1 VIEETMPEAPGRIAC
16 LLVDDLDENLLVLS
30 ALLEPLEVEILTA
43 RSGAEALDVLLSHD
57 VALVLLDVHMPE
69 MDGFELAEIMRGA
82 ERTRHIPLIF
92 VTAAGREAQRL
103 FKGYDLGAVDFLYK
117 PIDAHVLLSKARV
130 FFELHRQ
137 KQLLAQQLR
146 ERTETLRLN
155 ETFAAMLGHD
165 LRSPLD
171 FILTASHLLERV
183 AEDPE
188 GVRRTALQMRASGM
202 RMGRMIADMLDLAR
216 GRLGGGIPI
225 QRQPIDLGALV
236 QRVAV
241 ECQASQPDTPIVVD
255 AVGALTCD
263 GDAER
268 LAQVL
273 SNLVGNALQHGLPGE
288 PVSVRLDGT
297 APALVVIEVQNAGE
311 IAADALPRLFEAFAR
326 GPGRSRED
334 GLGLGLYITQ
344 QIALAH
350 GGAVTARSEGG
361 ATVMRVTL
369 PRHAVP
375 APQPVPQP
383 EAGPS

>member
-1 VIEETMPEAPGRIAC
+1 MPEAPGPIAC

-30 ALLEPLEVEILTA
+30 ALLEPLQVEILTA

-69 MDGFELAEIMRGA
+69 MDGFELAELMRGA

-92 VTAAGREAQRL
+92 VTAAGREAHRL

-137 KQLLAQQLR
+137 KQLLARQLR

-171 FILTASHLLERV
+171 FILTASHLLERI
-183 AEDPE
+183 ADDPE
-188 GVRRTALQMRASGM
+188 AVRRTAQQMRTSGM

-225 QRQPIDLGALV
+225 QLQPLDLAALV
-236 QRVAV
+236 RRVVV
-241 ECQASQPDTPIVVD
+241 ECQTVQPQTPILVD
-255 AVGALTCD
+255 TAGALTCD
-263 GDAER
+263 GDPER
-268 LAQVL
+268 LAQVV
-273 SNLVGNALQHGLPGE
+273 SNLVGNALQHGVAGQ
-288 PVSVRLDGT
+288 PVSLRLDGT
-297 APALVVIEVQNAGE
+297 APASVVITVENAGE
-311 IAADALPRLFEAFAR
+311 VSPEALPRLFEAFAR
-326 GPGRSRED
+326 GPGRSRD
-334 GLGLGLYITQ
+334 AGLGLGLYITQ
-344 QIALAH
+344 QIAQAH
-350 GGAVTARSEGG
+350 GGAVTVRSERGTT
-361 ATVMRVTL
+361 AIQVTL
-369 PRHAVP
+369 PRSVVTA
-375 APQPVPQP
+375 AQP
-383 EAGPS
+383 EGARP

>member
-1 VIEETMPEAPGRIAC
+1 MPETPERISC

-30 ALLEPLEVEILTA
+30 ALLEPLQVEILTA

-92 VTAAGREAQRL
+92 VTAAGREAQRS

-137 KQLLAQQLR
+137 KLLLAQQLR
-146 ERTETLRLN
+146 DRTETLRLN

-171 FILTASHLLERV
+171 FILTASHLLDRV
-183 AEDPE
+183 ADDPE
-188 GVRRTALQMRASGM
+188 AVRRTARQMRTSGM

-225 QRQPIDLGALV
+225 QPQPIDLAVLV

-241 ECQASQPDTPIVVD
+241 ECQATQPQTPIVVE
-255 AVGALTCD
+255 AAGALTCD
-263 GDAER
+263 GDPER
-268 LAQVL
+268 LAQVV
-273 SNLVGNALQHGLPGE
+273 SNLLGNALQHGVSGQPI
-288 PVSVRLDGT
+288 SVRLDGT
-297 APALVVIEVQNAGE
+297 APALVVMTVTNDGE
-311 IAADALPRLFEAFAR
+311 ISAEALPRLFEAFAR
-326 GPGRSRED
+326 GPGRSHED
-334 GLGLGLYITQ
+334 GLGLGLYIAQ
-344 QIALAH
+344 QIAQAH
-350 GGAVTARSEGG
+350 GGAVTARSEAG
-361 ATVMRVTL
+361 ATAIQVTL
-369 PRHAVP
+369 PRSV
-375 APQPVPQP
+375 VTTRQP
-383 EAGPS
+383 EGARS

>member
-1 VIEETMPEAPGRIAC
+1 MADGLIPAPPERITC

-43 RSGAEALDVLLSHD
+43 RSGVEALDLLLVHD

-69 MDGFELAEIMRGA
+69 MDGFELAEIMRSA

-92 VTAAGREAQRL
+92 VTAGGREAHRA

-117 PIDAHVLLSKARV
+117 PIDAHVLLGKARV

-146 ERTETLRLN
+146 ERTETLRMN

-171 FILTASHLLERV
+171 FIVTASHVLDRV

-188 GVRRTALQMRASGM
+188 AVRRTAGQMRASGQ
-202 RMGRMIADMLDLAR
+202 RMARMVADMLDLAR

-225 QRQPIDLGALV
+225 HRQAIDLAAVV
-236 QRVAV
+236 QRVVV
-241 ECQASQPDTPIVVD
+241 ECQATQPQTRIVVD
-255 AVGALTCD
+255 AA
-263 GDAER
+263 GDLACEADPER
-268 LAQVL
+268 LAQVV
-273 SNLVGNALQHGLPGE
+273 SNLIGNALQHGQSGRD
-288 PVSVRLDGT
+288 VVVRLDGT
-297 APALVVIEVQNAGE
+297 APSTVVVAVENAGE
-311 IAADALPRLFEAFAR
+311 IAADALPHLFDAFVR
-326 GPGRSRED
+326 GPARSRED

-344 QIALAH
+344 QIAQAH
-350 GGAVTARSEGG
+350 AGSVTARSENG
-361 ATVMRVTL
+361 ATAIEVSL
-369 PRHAVP
+369 PRRAVG
-375 APQPVPQP
+375 
-383 EAGPS
+383 AGTTKARSGS

>member
-1 VIEETMPEAPGRIAC
+1 MPEAPGRISC

-30 ALLEPLEVEILTA
+30 ALLEPLQVEILTA
-43 RSGAEALDVLLSHD
+43 RSGAEALDVLLGHD

-92 VTAAGREAQRL
+92 VTAGGREAQRL

-137 KQLLAQQLR
+137 KQLLARQLR

-171 FILTASHLLERV
+171 FILSASHLLERV

-188 GVRRTALQMRASGM
+188 AVRRMAGQMRASGL

-225 QRQPIDLGALV
+225 RLEPMDLAALV
-236 QRVAV
+236 QRVVV
-241 ECQASQPDTPIVVD
+241 ECQTAQPQTSIVIEAAGV
-255 AVGALTCD
+255 LTCD
-263 GDAER
+263 GDPER
-268 LAQVL
+268 LAQVV
-273 SNLVGNALQHGLPGE
+273 SNLLGNALQHGVAGE
-288 PVSVRLDGT
+288 PVSVVLDGT
-297 APALVVIEVQNAGE
+297 APSMVVIEVENAGE
-311 IAADALPRLFEAFAR
+311 IAPDALPHLFEAFAR

-334 GLGLGLYITQ
+334 GLGLGLYITL
-344 QIALAH
+344 QIAQAH
-350 GGAVTARSEGG
+350 GGAVTARSERG
-361 ATVMRVTL
+361 ATVIRVTL
-369 PRHAVP
+369 PRSAVT
-375 APQPVPQP
+375 ARQP
-383 EAGPS
+383 EGAPS

>member
-1 VIEETMPEAPGRIAC
+1 MPDAPGPISC

-30 ALLEPLEVEILTA
+30 ALLEPLQVEILTA

-69 MDGFELAEIMRGA
+69 MDGFELAELMRGA

-92 VTAAGREAQRL
+92 VTAGGREAQRL

-137 KQLLAQQLR
+137 KQLLARQLR

-171 FILTASHLLERV
+171 FILTASHLLERI
-183 AEDPE
+183 ADDPDA
-188 GVRRTALQMRASGM
+188 VRRTARQMRTSGM

-225 QRQPIDLGALV
+225 QLQPLDLDALV
-236 QRVAV
+236 RRVVV
-241 ECQASQPDTPIVVD
+241 ECQAVQPHTPILVD
-255 AVGALTCD
+255 TAGVLTCD
-263 GDAER
+263 GDPER
-268 LAQVL
+268 LAQVV
-273 SNLVGNALQHGLPGE
+273 SNLVGNALQHGVAGQ
-288 PVSVRLDGT
+288 PVSLRLDGT
-297 APALVVIEVQNAGE
+297 APASVVITVENAGE
-311 IAADALPRLFEAFAR
+311 VSPEALPRLFEAFAR
-326 GPGRSRED
+326 GPGRSRD
-334 GLGLGLYITQ
+334 AGLGLGLYITQ
-344 QIALAH
+344 QIAQAH
-350 GGAVTARSEGG
+350 GGAVTVRSERGTT
-361 ATVMRVTL
+361 AIQVTL
-369 PRHAVP
+369 PRSVVTA
-375 APQPVPQP
+375 AQPQGARP
-383 EAGPS
+383 

>member
-1 VIEETMPEAPGRIAC
+1 MPEPSGRIAC

-69 MDGFELAEIMRGA
+69 MDGFELAELMRGA

-130 FFELHRQ
+130 FVEMHRQ
-137 KQLLAQQLR
+137 KQLLARQLR
-146 ERTETLRLN
+146 ERTETLRTN

-171 FILTASHLLERV
+171 FILTASHLLDRV
-183 AEDPE
+183 ADDPE
-188 GVRRTALQMRASGM
+188 AVRRTARQMRTSGM

-225 QRQPIDLGALV
+225 RLQSIDLASLA
-236 QRVAV
+236 QRVVV
-241 ECQASQPDTPIVVD
+241 ECQAVQPQTPIVVD
-255 AVGALTCD
+255 TAGVLTCD
-263 GDAER
+263 GDPER
-268 LAQVL
+268 LAQVV
-273 SNLVGNALQHGLPGE
+273 SNLLGNALQHGSPGQ
-288 PVSVRLDGT
+288 PISLRLDGT
-297 APALVVIEVQNAGE
+297 APATVEITVKNAGE
-311 IAADALPRLFEAFAR
+311 IAAETLPHLFEAFSR
-326 GPGRSRED
+326 GPGRSRD
-334 GLGLGLYITQ
+334 GGLGLGLYITQ
-344 QIALAH
+344 QIARAH
-350 GGAVTARSEGG
+350 GGDVTVHSERG
-361 ATVMRVTL
+361 ATAIQVTL
-369 PRHAVP
+369 PRSVVA
-375 APQPVPQP
+375 AAQP
-383 EAGPS
+383 EGAQP